1 MAGGIATAPLT
12 RSEAIRIL
20 RAHEGD
26 LRARGVLR
34 LALFGSVVRGEA
46 RPDSDVDIMVVIDDG
61 RKFSL
66 IDLAG
71 LRLHLC
77 DLLGRDV
84 EIVERDHLKPFLRD
98 GILAE
103 AVEVF

>member
-1 MAGGIATAPLT
+1 MDREQAIGIIK
-12 RSEAIRIL
+12 S
-20 RAHEGD
+20 HEHD

-34 LALFGSVVRGEA
+34 LALFGSLERGEA
-46 RPDSDVDIMVVIDDG
+46 RPDSDVDVMVVIDDG

-71 LRLHLC
+71 VRLYLC

-84 EIVERDHLKPFLRD
+84 DIVERDYLKPFLRD

>member
-1 MAGGIATAPLT
+1 MTGEIVTQPLT
-12 RSEAIRIL
+12 RGQAISVL
-20 RAHEGD
+20 RARESE
-26 LRARGVLR
+26 LRARGVLS
-34 LALFGSVVRGEA
+34 LALFGSVARGEA
-46 RPDSDVDIMVVIDDG
+46 RPDSDVDVMVVIDDG

-71 LRLHLC
+71 LRLYLC

-84 EIVERDHLKPFLRD
+84 EIVERDYLKPFLRD

>member
-1 MAGGIATAPLT
+1 MDREQAIGIIK
-12 RSEAIRIL
+12 S
-20 RAHEGD
+20 HERD
-26 LRARGVLR
+26 LRARGVIR
-34 LALFGSVVRGEA
+34 LALFGSLVRGEA
-46 RPDSDVDIMVVIDDG
+46 RPDSDVDVMVDIDDN

-71 LRLHLC
+71 VRLYLC

-84 EIVERDHLKPFLRD
+84 DIVERDYLKPFLRD